1 MANDKI
7 VNDLVMEKKQYIIP
21 FVEVELWNMQDVMKA
36 SELSPNLPDDPGPVS
51 APERGKVF

>member
-1 MANDKI
+1 
-7 VNDLVMEKKQYIIP
+7 MEKKQYIIP

-36 SELSPNLPDDPGPVS
+36 SELSPDLPIDPPAS